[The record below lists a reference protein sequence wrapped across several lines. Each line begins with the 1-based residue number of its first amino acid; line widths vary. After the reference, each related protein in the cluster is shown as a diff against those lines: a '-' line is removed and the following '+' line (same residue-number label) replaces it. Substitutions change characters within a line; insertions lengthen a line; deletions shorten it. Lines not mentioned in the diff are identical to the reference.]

1 MTTDNVKRT
10 FSEMQ
15 PADTNMWTDLK
26 AGYEFGQTQGKQKL
40 EEAEAE
46 SRMPFA
52 TYNWI
57 LFKCFDTC
65 IVDFDNK
72 ILDAAEGKCVDECTS
87 NLKDAPEIFMK
98 G

>member
-1 MTTDNVKRT
+1 
-10 FSEMQ
+10 
-15 PADTNMWTDLK
+15 
-26 AGYEFGQTQGKQKL
+26 
-40 EEAEAE
+40 
-46 SRMPFA
+46 MPYA

-57 LFKCFDTC
+57 LFKCFDNC
-65 IVDFDNK
+65 ISDFDNK